1 MSTKKRK
8 STRSSTTKMESK
20 LDDIM
25 MNYINEII
33 KICFDEYSYKFSYRI
48 ESTSNKSMIL
58 HINIDNIH
66 LNESASLSGNF
77 IKDENFNSTITY
89 VESQMGYRVGT
100 FLVYIFMYISLL
112 INVDEIKLENET
124 DNPLRSTKGIYDM
137 FEPINIY
144 DEREIY
150 NYLKSYFNDYDN
162 LEEIHGSNAETI
174 KHNLSHNFFFLKMKE
189 EYENFDDIPEDLKN
203 DIMTEEILR
212 RNEGQMIYNVKSNSL
227 PKIKNKIYELVKYAN
242 SINASDNPW
251 NLNAYKNLKKKE
263 MLGGKK
269 RRHAKYKT
277 MKYKTMKY
285 KKTK

>member
-1 MSTKKRK
+1 
-8 STRSSTTKMESK
+8 
-20 LDDIM
+20 
-25 MNYINEII
+25 
-33 KICFDEYSYKFSYRI
+33 
-48 ESTSNKSMIL
+48 
-58 HINIDNIH
+58 
-66 LNESASLSGNF
+66 
-77 IKDENFNSTITY
+77 
-89 VESQMGYRVGT
+89 MGYRVGT